1 MKLAESLQDI
11 QKRIQSTRKTSN
23 ITKAMQMVSA
33 AKLGKQEQL
42 NKGFQVYSAKVRE
55 MVVHLAQTQLALL
68 EDSDMIGTNSPSNID
83 FHDMLIERPV
93 KKTGYIIISSDTGLA
108 GAYNSSV
115 IKTTI
120 DMIQRDHQSPDEYIF
135 MAIGR
140 TAADFF
146 KNRGMNIAYE
156 LDNLSDQ
163 PAFDEVRGIARQIVE
178 MYKNEVFDEVY
189 LCYNHHINTITFQY
203 RAEKVLPLTDLDISE
218 AEKLD
223 FDTDYIY
230 EPSKEE
236 ILDILLPQYAES
248 LLYGAILDAKTAEH
262 AARMTAMQ
270 GATDNAKQIIDDLS
284 IKYNRA
290 RQAAITE
297 EITEIIGGSEG
308 LK

>member
-1 MKLAESLQDI
+1 MAESLQDI
-11 QKRIQSTRKTSN
+11 KKRIQSTKKTSN

-68 EDSDMIGTNSPSNID
+68 EDSELIGTNSPSNIN

-93 KKTGYIIISSDTGLA
+93 KKTGYIIISSDAGLA
-108 GAYNSSV
+108 GGYNSSV

-140 TAADFF
+140 TAAEFF
-146 KNRGMNIAYE
+146 KNRGMNVVYE

-163 PAFDEVRGIARQIVE
+163 PAFDEIRVVARQIVE
-178 MYKNEVFDEVY
+178 MYKNEVFDELY
-189 LCYNHHINTITFQY
+189 LCYNHHVNTITFEY
-203 RAEKVLPLTDLDISE
+203 RAEKILPLTDLDVSE
-218 AEKLD
+218 ADKLE
-223 FDTDYIY
+223 FEQDYIY

-262 AARMTAMQ
+262 AARMTAMK
-270 GATDNAKQIIDDLS
+270 GATDNAKNIIDDLS

-297 EITEIIGGSEG
+297 EITEIIGGSES